1 METQNYKRTV
11 SGSVGAGMGAIFNGS
26 GRTYYILEH
35 KTSSKYHQAGESQK
49 IIIDQIELG
58 RDASCQVRFDESF
71 STVSRRHAAIAKE
84 GNNYKLIHL
93 SQSNPTLVNGQPIQ
107 GVYYLESGDE
117 IQLSYGGPRLGFIVP
132 QGRQAMTSSIGLT
145 ERMNLFRQQ
154 ALRPYKTAIIVL
166 AILLVAAIAGLG
178 AWNWKIQSDN
188 KALQAELVALT
199 AKTDSLQAVRAN
211 IEAELQANPE
221 NEELK
226 ARLANVDKEIQTTQT
241 RVVYVRQQVAAS
253 KSYLD
258 DEEDDDFDTPAKNEA
273 PAQKEAA
280 NDIIDDD
287 PGMASST
294 STSGATD
301 LKQYYKYMYV
311 LKVQSITV
319 SIGNHS
325 FTPNDINIENIVC
338 GNGFLLDNGTFV
350 TARQNIEPWVFTGEI
365 KDDWRR
371 ILAEYVGAGCEVT
384 IHYKAYNV
392 EGTAH
397 PIEFSSKEFVIDRSA
412 DLYET
417 LVTVRKSIRAVL
429 KDYGIKVT
437 YSEKHSVRVHT
448 YSPKSTCWAKL
459 QGKGSAGMPFNAAAS
474 GSLDGGHEVHTMG
487 YTGNPNIHNLNST
500 IKYWNAKTS
509 FADTNNGTIVL
520 QGANSN
526 VGFLGSPAFIKES
539 DGSFKVVGVLVGNI
553 FGEDRIVP
561 ISRCR

>member
-11 SGSVGAGMGAIFNGS
+11 SGSVGAGVGAIFNGS

-58 RDASCQVRFDESF
+58 RDASCQIRYDESF

-84 GNNYKLIHL
+84 GNAYKLIHL

-117 IQLSYGGPRLGFIVP
+117 IQLSNGGPRLGFIVP
-132 QGRQAMTSSIGLT
+132 QGKQAMTSSIGLT

-154 ALRPYKTAIIVL
+154 ALRPYKTAILAL
-166 AILLVAAIAGLG
+166 AILLVVAIAGLG

-188 KALQAELVALT
+188 KALQQELVALT
-199 AKTDSLQAVRAN
+199 AKTDSLQSVRAN

-226 ARLANVDKEIQTTQT
+226 SRLADIDNQIRTTQT
-241 RVVYVRQQVAAS
+241 RVVYVRQQVAES
-253 KSYLD
+253 KSYLND
-258 DEEDDDFDTPAKNEA
+258 DEEEDIDTPVENPA
-273 PAQKEAA
+273 PAQTAA
-280 NDIIDDD
+280 ADDIIEEA
-287 PGMASST
+287 PRSS
-294 STSGATD
+294 SSSAATD
-301 LKQYYKYMYV
+301 LKAYYKYMYV

-319 SIGNHS
+319 SVGNHS
-325 FTPNDINIENIVC
+325 FAPEGINIENIIC
-338 GNGFLLDNGTFV
+338 GNGFLLSNGTFV

-365 KDDWRR
+365 KEGWRR

-392 EGTAH
+392 EGTAN

-412 DLYET
+412 DSYST
-417 LVTVRKSIRAVL
+417 LVSVRKSIRAVL
-429 KDYGIKVT
+429 KDFGIKVT

-459 QGKGSAGMPFNAAAS
+459 QGKGSAGMPFDAAAS
-474 GSLDGGHEVHTMG
+474 GTLDGGHEVHTMG
-487 YTGNPNIHNLNST
+487 YTGNPNIHNLTST

-509 FADTNNGTIVL
+509 FSDTNNGTIVL

-539 DGSFKVVGVLVGNI
+539 DGSFKVIGVLVGNI
-553 FGEDRIVP
+553 FGEDRVVP